1 VGGLATEED
10 RGPSDHLLTTPSF
23 SFLLSASGARVFQ
36 CLFSEGMREC
46 DDCVC
51 TSTGTSEKTENP
63 LFAEEVDEEEEEEEE
78 DLVDLFRDK
87 EEEEEDEEE
96 GAVVDEW
103 EDCRCDED

>member
-1 VGGLATEED
+1 MEED
-10 RGPSDHLLTTPSF
+10 RGPSDHLLNTPSF

-36 CLFSEGMREC
+36 CLFSEGTREC

-63 LFAEEVDEEEEEEEE
+63 LFAEELDEDEEEEEAEE